1 MNQTEKMLAVNFE
14 RTPIF
19 EFGNQSFIPVDLG
32 LPSGRKWANRNVGAK
47 SEDDCGYMMD
57 FDTANAIEF
66 QDGWHVPSP
75 EDFKE
80 LVANC
85 ESEWTLQN
93 GVPGRV
99 FKSKINGNSIFLPAA
114 GWSWFD
120 KKDELDYG
128 TTLSRR
134 GTGGYYWSSGFN
146 SASLAYSLNFNS
158 SEVDPQDYDNRGYGF
173 TVRAVQ

>member
-1 MNQTEKMLAVNFE
+1 MLAINFE

-19 EFGNQSFIPVDLG
+19 EFGNQSFNPVDLG
-32 LPSGRKWANRNVGAK
+32 LPSGRKWASCNVGAK
-47 SEDDCGYMMD
+47 SQDDCGYMMD

-85 ESEWTLQN
+85 ESEWTLSN
-93 GVPGRV
+93 GVPGRI

-114 GWSWFD
+114 GYRHD
-120 KKDELDYG
+120 GDLDNAS
-128 TTLSRR
+128 SR
-134 GTGGYYWSSGFN
+134 GYYCLSSLSTNYSRYAFN
-146 SASLAYSLNFNS
+146 FIFDSGNCDLYNGSRVNGLS
-158 SEVDPQDYDNRGYGF
+158 
-173 TVRAVQ
+173 VRPVCDQ

>member
-1 MNQTEKMLAVNFE
+1 MNQTDKMLAVNFE

-85 ESEWTLQN
+85 ESKWTLQN

-128 TTLSRR
+128 TTLDNR
-134 GTGGYYWSSGFN
+134 GTYGYYWSSGFD
-146 SASLAYSLNFNS
+146 SASSAYYLFFNS
-158 SEVDPQDYDNRGYGF
+158 TEVYPQTNDNRRYGF

>member
-1 MNQTEKMLAVNFE
+1 MNQTDKMLAVNFE

-19 EFGNQSFIPVDLG
+19 EFGNQLFNPVDLG
-32 LPSGRKWANRNVGAK
+32 LPSGRKWASCNVGAK
-47 SEDDCGYMMD
+47 SQDDCGYMMD

-85 ESEWTLQN
+85 ESEWTLSN
-93 GVPGRV
+93 GVPGRI

-120 KKDELDYG
+120 KEDELNYG
-128 TTLSRR
+128 TTLYDR
-134 GTGGYYWSSGFN
+134 GTDGYYWSSGFY
-146 SASLAYSLNFNS
+146 SASSAYHLGFLS
-158 SEVDPQDYDNRGYGF
+158 SEVNPQDYGGRRLGF